1 MKNIIRLGDTP
12 LESLQL
18 RRNFSRNVIIRMLL
32 AASLVTALLIWK
44 LDFINEVY
52 FRNQLTSTGLI
63 INGAILGLF
72 IVGLIRII
80 FGLIGYHQEEK
91 ALGNFMQNL
100 QDDVDPLT
108 NLDDDNKIIVR
119 RYRTLHGL
127 HRANTP
133 INHSAL
139 ATTLVA
145 SESTRNSFPKFVN
158 NILILCGVFGTIV
171 SLSIALTGAT
181 DLLASAANVD
191 GMGIVVH
198 GMSTAL
204 STTITAIVCYLF
216 FGYFYMKLTDA
227 QTNLVSAIEEATAT
241 HLLPIFQIQTESI
254 LFEFSGLIR
263 SLQGLINQMESS
275 QKSYQELASEMQ
287 GSQNAFAELETHI
300 GTALKNVYDTR
311 IHPITDEM
319 TEIKHLLKIGFRLPE
334 EK

>member
-1 MKNIIRLGDTP
+1 M
-12 LESLQL
+12 ESLQL
-18 RRNFSRNVIIRMLL
+18 RHNFSRNIIIRMLL
-32 AASLVTALLIWK
+32 AAVVVAALLIWK
-44 LDFINEVY
+44 IDFIIEVY
-52 FRNQLTSTGLI
+52 FHNQLTSTGLI
-63 INGAILGLF
+63 INGAIIGLF
-72 IVGLIRII
+72 TVGLLHIV
-80 FGLIGYHQEEK
+80 FSLIGYQQEETT
-91 ALGNFMQNL
+91 LGTFLHNMQE
-100 QDDVDPLT
+100 DIDPLT
-108 NLDDDNKIIVR
+108 DLNDNRIIVH
-119 RYRTLHGL
+119 RYKTLHNL

-181 DLLASAANVD
+181 NLLASAANVD

-227 QTNLVSAIEEATAT
+227 QTNLVSAIEEVTAT

-263 SLQGLINQMESS
+263 SLQGLINQMGSS
-275 QKSYQELASEMQ
+275 QHSYQELAAEMQ

-300 GTALKNVYDTR
+300 STALKNVYDAQ

-319 TEIKHLLKIGFRLPE
+319 VEIKQLLKSGFRLPE
-334 EK
+334 DR